1 VTSVRTHRLL
11 LAAALGLAF
20 ICRSVALET
29 YGFSTDETAKL
40 RAIDAYARGEFA
52 ANAEHP
58 MLMKLLMWGSLSA
71 ADAWNRGAPAQLAV
85 AAESALRFPNVV
97 AGTAT
102 AAVAYALANIWFG
115 PHAAIAAAFLVA
127 LDPNVTAINR
137 IGKEETLALLFF
149 LTAIWLYER
158 GKVAGAAD
166 PVGAQRWYT
175 ASGGGF
181 GLMLASKYVPHL
193 FGMYAVFNKAA
204 VRHAGANAPWKGR
217 YYAAM
222 AVAFLVCNLAVLLPQ
237 SVEYVVGYVRGA
249 HAPHTG
255 YMYAGELYVNGILSF
270 FGGVPVT
277 YYLHMLATKVPLG
290 ILAAALVGA
299 VPLVTRRGERGFIWL
314 RVFIV
319 LPLLGYSLFGSKFQR
334 YALPMLLTL
343 DLLAAVGT
351 VLAVQW
357 LSGRAWPL
365 AARTTASALV
375 VAATLA
381 TVLAAQV
388 GVAPFYST
396 YQNAIGA
403 AVTRPLTVFPEE
415 AYDYG
420 VREAVGA
427 IVAAAGEG
435 ATVASEAPGVV
446 EYYVRRSG
454 RSDLELRSL
463 ARDGLPMHGEQ
474 WVIVQESHIYFENA
488 DLVAHLRQV
497 ARPWRE
503 FRLRG
508 TPVVEVFRLMR

>member
-1 VTSVRTHRLL
+1 VTSVRIRRLL

-20 ICRSVALET
+20 ICRITALDT

-40 RAIDAYARGEFA
+40 RAIDAYARGEFT

-58 MLMKLLMWGSLSA
+58 MLMKLLMWASLGS
-71 ADAWNRGAPAQLAV
+71 ADAWNGRVPSRLHV
-85 AAESALRFPNVV
+85 SAESALRFPNVV

-102 AAVAYALANIWFG
+102 AAVASGLAHVWFG
-115 PHAAIAAAFLVA
+115 PQAALAAAFLVA
-127 LDPNVTAINR
+127 LDPNVTAISR

-149 LTAIWLYER
+149 LTGIWFYER
-158 GKVAGAAD
+158 GKRVGAND
-166 PVGAQRWYT
+166 PIAAQRWYT
-175 ASGGGF
+175 LSGGGF

-222 AVAFLVCNLAVLLPQ
+222 AAVFLVCNVAVLLPRNLD
-237 SVEYVVGYVRGA
+237 YILGYVRGA
-249 HAPHTG
+249 HALHTG
-255 YMYAGELYVNGILSF
+255 YLYAGELYVNNALSF
-270 FGGVPVT
+270 LHGVPVT

-290 ILAAALVGA
+290 ILGAAVAGA
-299 VPLVTRRGERGFIWL
+299 IPLVTRRGERGFIWL

-343 DLLAAVGT
+343 DLLAAVGVVVT
-351 VLAVQW
+351 VEW
-357 LSGRAWPL
+357 LWRRAWPT
-365 AARTTASALV
+365 AMRTAASAV
-375 VAATLA
+375 AVAAVVGG
-381 TVLAAQV
+381 VLAAQV
-388 GVAPFYST
+388 SVAPYYST
-396 YQNAIGA
+396 HQNVIGSA
-403 AVTRPLTVFPEE
+403 MAPPLSIFPEE

-420 VREAVGA
+420 MREAVQA
-427 IVAAAGEG
+427 ITAAAGHG
-435 ATVASEAPGVV
+435 AAVASEAAGVV

-463 ARDGLPMHGEQ
+463 ARDGLAMHGEQ
-474 WVIVQESHIYFENA
+474 WVIVQDSHLYFENA
-488 DLVAHLRQV
+488 ELVAHLRQT
-497 ARPWRE
+497 ARPWQQY
-503 FRLRG
+503 RLRG